1 MAYNDHPMSS
11 SRLVF
16 STGAGRLCPE
26 CTRPLADCRC
36 RRSKPAQPAVPTG
49 DGIVR
54 VGRETKGRKGK
65 GVTVVKGVPL
75 AHDDLEALATKL
87 KKRCGCGGT
96 VDAGVIEIQ
105 GDHRDLLVQELAGL
119 GYTVRRSGG

>member
-1 MAYNDHPMSS
+1 MSNH
-11 SRLVF
+11 RLVY
-16 STGAGRLCPE
+16 STYQGRLCPE
-26 CTRPLADCRC
+26 CARPLTQCRC
-36 RRSKPAQPAVPTG
+36 KRSRAGQPATTPPAKG

-65 GVTVVKGVPL
+65 GVTVITGVPL
-75 AHDDLEALATKL
+75 GGDALEALATKL

-96 VDAGVIEIQ
+96 VDAGTIEIQ
-105 GDHRDLLVQELAGL
+105 GDHRDLLVEELGKL

>member
-1 MAYNDHPMSS
+1 MSTN
-11 SRLVF
+11 RLVY
-16 STGAGRLCPE
+16 SSGQGRLCPE
-26 CTRPLADCRC
+26 CTRPLSECRC
-36 RRSKPAQPAVPTG
+36 RRSKPAQPAVPAV

-65 GVTVVKGVPL
+65 GVTLISGVPI
-75 AHDDLEALATKL
+75 AGDALEALATRL

-105 GDHRDLLVQELAGL
+105 GDHRDLLVEELGRL